1 MSGQR
6 QVHHI
11 RQIIIILHPPIYY
24 FALVRNVT
32 LKLGVEG
39 LEGSL
44 ANCFGTGVVATC
56 ARLTRY
62 YFLLDCQ
69 VFDDLSVRVNI
80 YCIQDVFINRAVI
93 VQNRESN
100 VCHYLNFITFFFSIH
115 SNRTFFY
122 NISTLLNQLRI
133 KQILFYDKH
142 HETGRF
148 PVIQDCNFFL
158 KLWFNRGLNQ
168 TVSI

>member
-6 QVHHI
+6 QVLHI

-69 VFDDLSVRVNI
+69 VFDDLSVGVNI
-80 YCIQDVFINRAVI
+80 YCIQDVFINRAVNM
-93 VQNRESN
+93 QNRESN
-100 VCHYLNFITFFFSIH
+100 VCHYLNFISFFFPSTEIIPFFIIFQLFE
-115 SNRTFFY
+115 NRYVSSRYYFM
-122 NISTLLNQLRI
+122 IQ
-133 KQILFYDKH
+133 H
-142 HETGRF
+142 HETDRF
-148 PVIQDCNFFL
+148 PVIQDCNFF
-158 KLWFNRGLNQ
+158 F
-168 TVSI
+168 VEIMV

>member
-6 QVHHI
+6 QVLHI

-100 VCHYLNFITFFFSIH
+100 VCHYLNFITFFFSIPRNH
-115 SNRTFFY
+115 TFFY
-122 NISTLLNQLRI
+122 NISTLLKQVRI
-133 KQILFYDKH
+133 KQILFYD
-142 HETGRF
+142 TTSRDRQIPCYIGL
-148 PVIQDCNFFL
+148 QFF
-158 KLWFNRGLNQ
+158 FEIM
-168 TVSI
+168 V